1 MQYGWTA
8 PSIPILES
16 ADSPVP
22 ITSKDGVWLESLYML
37 GGIAGLPF
45 SIYLVDAIG
54 RKKTVLISSVVGL
67 CGWILIG
74 AGTSV
79 NHLFMGRF
87 LLGMTADIAFN
98 ASPMYISEIAHQKIR
113 GFLAGI
119 IYLMML
125 FGIVVMYSIGPLV
138 SIQTAAI
145 VGGSILLSQFIIFPF
160 MPESPY
166 YLLYVNKEDSAKRAL
181 ERLRVDDDVTKELM
195 EIKKAVERQKTEKGR
210 PLDLF
215 LIKSNRRACVIVMLL
230 NNTQHFVGIT
240 VLIMNLHEIL
250 NHAGSDLISSSAAG
264 IIFSSL
270 MLIAASAA
278 TFTVDRIGRKI
289 LLLVSGLLTSI
300 SLFTIAVYFHMQ
312 SMFLDLKSFS
322 WIPMISV
329 MFYALTFKLGL
340 GIVPIVTTA
349 ELFPARVKG
358 WGLAVSD
365 LVYVVSSSLS
375 IYVYQWLNDGF
386 GIHVSFYLFGIYC
399 LISTVLISIYVPET
413 KGKTLEEIQ
422 MILKR

>member
-1 MQYGWTA
+1 
-8 PSIPILES
+8 
-16 ADSPVP
+16 
-22 ITSKDGVWLESLYML
+22 ML

-45 SIYLVDAIG
+45 SIYLVDYIG
-54 RKKTVLISSVVGL
+54 RKKTVLTSSVVGL
-67 CGWILIG
+67 CGWMLIG

-79 NHLFMGRF
+79 NHLFIGRF
-87 LLGMTADIAFN
+87 LLGITADIAFN

-138 SIQTAAI
+138 SIQTTAI
-145 VGGSILLSQFIIFPF
+145 VGGSLLLSQFIVFPF

-166 YLLYVNKEDSAKRAL
+166 YLLYVNKEKQAKRAL
-181 ERLRVDDDVTKELM
+181 ERLRVDDDVTKELE
-195 EIKKAVERQKTEKGR
+195 EIKMAVERQKTEKGR

-215 LIKSNRRACVIVMLL
+215 LVKSNRRACVIVMLL

-250 NHAGSDLISSSAAG
+250 NHAGSDLLSSTTAG
-264 IIFSSL
+264 IIFASL

-278 TFTVDRIGRKI
+278 TFTVDRVGRKI
-289 LLLVSGLLTSI
+289 LLLISGMLTSV
-300 SLFTIAVYFHMQ
+300 SLFTIAVYFHLQHLQM
-312 SMFLDLKSFS
+312 DLTRFS

-365 LVYVVSSSLS
+365 LVYVVSSSIS
-375 IYVYQWLNDGF
+375 IYVYQWLSGSF
-386 GIHVSFYLFGIYC
+386 GMHVSFYFFGIYC
-399 LISTVLISIYVPET
+399 IVSTVLIITYVPET